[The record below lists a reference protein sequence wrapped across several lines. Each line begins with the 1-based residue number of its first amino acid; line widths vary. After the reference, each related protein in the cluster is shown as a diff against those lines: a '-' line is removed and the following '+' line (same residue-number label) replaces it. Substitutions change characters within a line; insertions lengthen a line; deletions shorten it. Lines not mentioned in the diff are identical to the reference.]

1 MHKEKMIEYVFSGE
15 LVLFLLCLHYI
26 DCDNYNLIFNFPNSQ
41 TNKQNIVKASTVI
54 GKGSL

>member
-1 MHKEKMIEYVFSGE
+1 MIEYVFSGE